1 MWRPDPGQLDLTSLI
16 LLSGERGV
24 LKLRGQ
30 ASHDPTCQTQ
40 MLCQEGVVLGSPPRT
55 QRRTM
60 AASWGPV
67 RVRHGH
73 GLALPLLGC
82 EGAVGT
88 GPLLWLGQGS
98 LDTASPALPPPV
110 GPPAAAPHW
119 VAAVPGRGAAA
130 AQLRPSRCRALGLS
144 VYPACPALPAASS
157 LPVMPAALRALT
169 QPDGAVSRLP
179 GAACCTLLPGAWP
192 ALPGITQR
200 A

>member
-1 MWRPDPGQLDLTSLI
+1 MHAIWGYGIVWRPDPGQLDLTSLI

-40 MLCQEGVVLGSPPRT
+40 MLCQEGVVLPPPPPPPPPRT
-55 QRRTM
+55 QRQEM

-88 GPLLWLGQGS
+88 GPVWWLG
-98 LDTASPALPPPV
+98 ARFP
-110 GPPAAAPHW
+110 
-119 VAAVPGRGAAA
+119 
-130 AQLRPSRCRALGLS
+130 
-144 VYPACPALPAASS
+144 
-157 LPVMPAALRALT
+157 
-169 QPDGAVSRLP
+169 
-179 GAACCTLLPGAWP
+179 
-192 ALPGITQR
+192 
-200 A
+200 